1 MKRINKK
8 DIKNKT
14 NRRQPQKTN
23 EKPTEANIN
32 KKPVDENI
40 EKLPENMVP
49 VQIKNLNDSNGGHP
63 HVIMDNIDD
72 KHVSVG
78 MTTNP
83 FKGKNH
89 PNYRLKNDPLGG
101 DKTSYIRRQATIAPK
116 KNYYNPR
123 MGALNKKD
131 YETAK
136 RYCDKAKKKYI
147 ERQKKKKR

>member
-49 VQIKNLNDSNGGHP
+49 VQIKDHKDSNGGHP

-78 MTTNP
+78 MTTRP
-83 FKGKNH
+83 KKGHNH
-89 PNYRLKNDPLGG
+89 PNYRLQNNPLNDHHLV
-101 DKTSYIRRQATIAPK
+101 SYIRRNAIVAPK
-116 KNYYNPR
+116 KDYHNPR
-123 MGALNKKD
+123 HGTMTSED
-131 YETAK
+131 YK
-136 RYCDKAKKKYI
+136 KAKEYAEKAKQKYI
-147 ERQKKKKR
+147 EEKKKK